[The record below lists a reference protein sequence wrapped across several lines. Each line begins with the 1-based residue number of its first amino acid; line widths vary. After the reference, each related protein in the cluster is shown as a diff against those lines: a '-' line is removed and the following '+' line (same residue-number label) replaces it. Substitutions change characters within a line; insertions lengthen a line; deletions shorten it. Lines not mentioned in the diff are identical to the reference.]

1 MASYSNKRPLPS
13 DGDDSDSKRIRSN
26 DGSPAPP
33 PPANGAGMSDLERKK
48 QDAAA
53 RMAAVKAKLA
63 ASKPSGSTASPAPP
77 AMAAATPPPPPPA
90 APAAAPP
97 SNDVEARKAEAARKI
112 AEMKAKMAAKRGG
125 GDQQPGG
132 TPTPP
137 PMSESQQRVAEA
149 KARAQQIAAQAR
161 DRSRTESP
169 AVPTPPPRQDT
180 GKTARGGLGIG
191 LHPSLMGDLNA
202 PSTTAGKG
210 PRGPKFSTTK
220 GNQQLE
226 APKINPYLADADNEE
241 ATRFD
246 DNIYDPSLAVSKG
259 GGRKTKQLVFNE
271 KGKFMAQANAL
282 RQQARLEEM
291 KARIAAE
298 TRKTEIEEASDRSFL
313 VPAPPEVEWWDEGI
327 VNPDGSEKID
337 AEDSII
343 TALVQHPV
351 ILQAPQEKFQPAP
364 KPLMLTPIEQK
375 KLRRQR
381 RMADMKEEQAKI
393 RLGLV
398 EPPPPKVKKSNMM
411 RVLGEQA
418 VKDPTAVEARVNR
431 EIAQRATDHE
441 KANKDR
447 QLTKEQRVE
456 KLKTQQAADEGK
468 GVKIAIFRVD
478 NLSSGKHRYQIDI
491 NAKQNALTGMV
502 VLHPDMNLIIVE
514 GGAHSISNYK
524 KLLLNRVK
532 WSENTLPLSNNTSTP
547 TTFAGNNDGTS
558 KGASG
563 ESNKASQWLNPL
575 NADGSLKDLGEN
587 QCQLVWEGDEGQR
600 MFKKWGSKACET
612 DGEAKEVLR
621 RQKME
626 NMWTLAR
633 SMGEQQQP
641 REPGRAHIPAHL
653 RGAGDTQLPLAVG
666 DVAVKEVLVD
676 KGGEFG
682 FDGEGVVE
690 GGGVVVFDSL
700 EVGVGGFFVG
710 VGVGG
715 GVVGGI
721 VGWLLKI
728 CAIVVGMVRGEFE
741 RGAEGGDVEE
751 GGAHG
756 AAGGGLGR
764 DADEGVGAE
773 DEGAPDEDFGAVAEL
788 EEDAEVQEPG
798 GVGVVE
804 AEVGVEGGE
813 VAGADGAAEGEEEV
827 REALGF
833 GAVEEGR
840 AWEAPEDDVRGEE
853 VD

>member
-1 MASYSNKRPLPS
+1 MASYSNKRPLPP

-313 VPAPPEVEWWDEGI
+313 VPAPPEVEWWDEGL

-633 SMGEQQQP
+633 SMGEQQQ
-641 REPGRAHIPAHL
+641 
-653 RGAGDTQLPLAVG
+653 
-666 DVAVKEVLVD
+666 
-676 KGGEFG
+676 
-682 FDGEGVVE
+682 
-690 GGGVVVFDSL
+690 S
-700 EVGVGGFFVG
+700 FF
-710 VGVGG
+710 
-715 GVVGGI
+715 
-721 VGWLLKI
+721 
-728 CAIVVGMVRGEFE
+728 
-741 RGAEGGDVEE
+741 
-751 GGAHG
+751 
-756 AAGGGLGR
+756 
-764 DADEGVGAE
+764 
-773 DEGAPDEDFGAVAEL
+773 
-788 EEDAEVQEPG
+788 
-798 GVGVVE
+798 
-804 AEVGVEGGE
+804 
-813 VAGADGAAEGEEEV
+813 
-827 REALGF
+827 
-833 GAVEEGR
+833 
-840 AWEAPEDDVRGEE
+840 
-853 VD
+853 